1 MKGNLPWACVLVC
14 WLPLGAAG
22 QVIMNGGIMNFNG
35 AIQYGGNATA
45 KAEVMPE
52 TRTDLLEFVDGS
64 VLHGQFSRMDVDH
77 GLAWVA
83 PEAKSPISF
92 RPDHVNFI
100 RFAHSQDVRVSP
112 SCHLRFGNGDD
123 LYGSISTLDNQR
135 LGFKTWFGGDIAVP
149 RPALR
154 SISFLS
160 SNYAVAYDGPYDA
173 GGWTLSPEIWSFH
186 DGAFVGTGSGGLGRD
201 LGLTNSVTVEFD
213 LAWSGSFNLQVCLYC
228 DIQDRLDATGGAC
241 AVYLTPRQITLR
253 QAQNMGGVFNPAA
266 VPLALEAGATRLH
279 AAIQCDKTEGT
290 VSVFVNNQ
298 LIKIWKD
305 CDFSGAG
312 TGILFVKNF
321 GYFNFQNGYSF
332 GNGGTVRLSR
342 LTVSQWQGRCEAETF
357 SSATNADAVHF
368 INHDRAAGKIQSI
381 QDGKIKL
388 ALGEMNLEIPLAR
401 VAEIDFAETNAAAE
415 LSSPWVARAHF
426 PGGGSLSFQLEKW
439 DDRTI
444 SGRSA
449 IFGPLALQ
457 SAAVREIEF
466 NLDRPRE
473 NNVTAAAKEFEELD
487 E

>member
-1 MKGNLPWACVLVC
+1 MKDNVAWACLLLC
-14 WLPLGAAG
+14 WLPLAAAG
-22 QVIMNGGIMNFNG
+22 QIRMIQQFGGTQF
-35 AIQYGGNATA
+35 GGNSTA
-45 KAEVMPE
+45 KPEVMPE
-52 TRTDLLEFVDGS
+52 SRTDVLQFVDGS
-64 VLHGQFSRMDVDH
+64 ALHGQLSRMDLDH
-77 GLAWVA
+77 GLAWVT
-83 PEAKSPISF
+83 PEAKNPIRF

-100 RFAHSQDVRVSP
+100 RFAHAQDVRVAP

-135 LGFKTWFGGDIAVP
+135 LGFKTWFGGDMAIP

-154 SISFLS
+154 SITFLS

-173 GGWTLSPEIWSFH
+173 GGWTILNISPDSWTFH
-186 DGAFVGTGSGGLGRD
+186 DGAFIGSGTGVLGRD
-201 LGLTNSVTVEFD
+201 LRLTNSVTMEFD
-213 LAWSGSFNLQVCLYC
+213 LAWTGSFNLQVCLYC
-228 DIQDRLDATGGAC
+228 DAQERMDVASGAC
-241 AVYLTPRQITLR
+241 AVDFTPRQVNLR
-253 QAQNMGGVFNPAA
+253 QAQNMGAVFNLAG
-266 VPLALEAGATRLH
+266 VPLALEAGKSRMH

-305 CDFSGAG
+305 CDFSNAG
-312 TGILFVKNF
+312 TGVFFVKNY
-321 GYFNFQNGYSF
+321 GYFNIQNGF
-332 GNGGTVRLSR
+332 GNSGTVQLSR
-342 LTVSQWQGRCEAETF
+342 LKISQWQGRFEPETF
-357 SSATNADAVHF
+357 VPATNTDSIRFV
-368 INHDRAAGKIQSI
+368 NHDRAAGKIQAI

-388 ALGEMNLEIPLAR
+388 ALAGTELEIPLAR

-415 LSSPWVARAHF
+415 PAGPWVARAHF

-439 DDRTI
+439 DDWTI

-466 NLDRPRE
+466 NLDRPKE
-473 NNVTAAAKEFEELD
+473 DGVTAAVREFEELD